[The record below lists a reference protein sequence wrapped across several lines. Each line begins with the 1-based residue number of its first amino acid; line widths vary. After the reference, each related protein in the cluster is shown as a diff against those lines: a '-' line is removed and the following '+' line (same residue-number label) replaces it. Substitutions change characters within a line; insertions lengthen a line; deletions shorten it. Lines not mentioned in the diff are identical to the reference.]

1 VSKTPAA
8 ASAAKAGGGSMWEE
22 VEAEYE
28 LTEQQFEKMM
38 MHQLRHYLFRKLNQG
53 LQVLLV
59 CC

>member
-1 VSKTPAA
+1 
-8 ASAAKAGGGSMWEE
+8 MWEE